1 MTNQQNNRYKESHER
16 NTNTNDPFNIYEYT
30 ITGTSLQITV
40 TDPDLI
46 NGIIALQD
54 SAIKAVLGDVAA
66 TASFGAVS
74 KLGIA
79 SGVAFDVLEG
89 IIGQQ
94 SFTQIAVSTG
104 MDAAPSYAGASAAG
118 GLADRADGNSVMFAN
133 LGSTNRTFDAA
144 DIANIQ
150 SLYGSASNRSTPPGG
165 WISTHAAGTT
175 PANPAHGERLFH

>member
-1 MTNQQNNRYKESHER
+1 VARGYSEAPAGPQAALIHQRFLQRGRAAAAWRKSTARRLFVLDGCVLDEDRPHH
-16 NTNTNDPFNIYEYT
+16 
-30 ITGTSLQITV
+30 TGLEA
-40 TDPDLI
+40 
-46 NGIIALQD
+46 G
-54 SAIKAVLGDVAA
+54 
-66 TASFGAVS
+66 FGAVS

-79 SGVAFDVLEG
+79 SGVAFDVMAG

-150 SLYGSASNRSTPPGG
+150 SLYGSASNQSTPPGG